1 VAIFDSMMKAVD
13 YAKQR
18 LGAEILDDAGKP
30 FDAKE
35 IRNKMQ
41 HTLGKLNEAGFPP
54 GAYATLRVF

>member
-1 VAIFDSMMKAVD
+1 MMKAVD